1 MAITEEARFQLF
13 EKLRKALGAEEAA
26 TLMEH
31 LPPVGWADV
40 ATRRD
45 LDRVEVALRSDLD
58 RVEVALRRD
67 LEGLTAS
74 IERRF
79 DDLPQVFATKD
90 DLRAQTNRY
99 IGWMV
104 ASNATLVAAVS
115 LIVGL
120 R

>member
-40 ATRRD
+40 ARQPD
-45 LDRVEVALRSDLD
+45 IDRQFADVD
-58 RVEVALRRD
+58 RQFADVD
-67 LEGLTAS
+67 
-74 IERRF
+74 RRF
-79 DDLPQVFATKD
+79 DEVHRRFDELPHLFATKD

-104 ASNATLVAAVS
+104 ASNATLVAAVA

>member
-45 LDRVEVALRSDLD
+45 LDHL
-58 RVEVALRRD
+58 
-67 LEGLTAS
+67 
-74 IERRF
+74 ERRF
-79 DDLPQVFATKD
+79 DEVERRFDELPMLFATKD

-104 ASNATLVAAVS
+104 ASNATLVAVVS

>member
-45 LDRVEVALRSDLD
+45 LDRLEVGLD
-58 RVEVALRRD
+58 R
-67 LEGLTAS
+67 LEG
-74 IERRF
+74 RF
-79 DDLPQVFATKD
+79 DRLEATMHATFATKAELEQA
-90 DLRAQTNRY
+90 LRQQTNRY

-104 ASNATLVAAVS
+104 ASNATLVATVS

>member
-40 ATRRD
+40 ARQRD
-45 LDRVEVALRSDLD
+45 VDRLEVAMRGDVD
-58 RVEVALRRD
+58 RLEVAMRGDVDR
-67 LEGLTAS
+67 LEATMHLT
-74 IERRF
+74 
-79 DDLPQVFATKD
+79 FATKD
-90 DLRAQTNRY
+90 DLRAQTNRM
-99 IGWMV
+99 IGWLL
-104 ASNATLVAAVS
+104 ASQATLLASISIVVA
-115 LIVGL
+115 L

>member
-31 LPPVGWADV
+31 LPPVGWGDV
-40 ATRRD
+40 ARQRD
-45 LDRVEVALRSDLD
+45 VDRLEVAMRSEVD
-58 RVEVALRRD
+58 R
-67 LEGLTAS
+67 LEGTMHAT
-74 IERRF
+74 
-79 DDLPQVFATKD
+79 FATKV
-90 DLRAQTNRY
+90 DLELALRQQTNRY

-104 ASNATLVAAVS
+104 ASNATLVATVS